1 MARVT
6 PRTSSTGSPTLD
18 EVARVAGVSRATAS
32 RAINGGQKVSAR
44 AQSAVDLAVRE
55 LGYVPHPAAR
65 SLATRRTDSIAVLV
79 PEPDDRVFSDPFFAG
94 TLRGVNRVLSER
106 DIQLVLLLA
115 RPGAD
120 TERTLRYLTN
130 RHVDGA
136 IVTSHHRDDR
146 LAEHLA
152 DIGLPC
158 VFGGR
163 PWTGG
168 DRISYVDVD
177 NVAGEREAT
186 EVLLARGCT
195 RIGTVAGPADMTAAV
210 DRLAGWTQAMTAAGL
225 PVDAVEHGDF
235 TEASG
240 ETACRALLERHPDL
254 DGLVVA
260 SDLMAAGAMRVLAA
274 LGPPGARRR
283 RRDRLRRPRR
293 RRAHHAAA
301 HHGPP
306 AGRGDGRARRPAAA
320 RPGRRRRRR
329 AGARRRPAGARAPRQ
344 RLRLRRARR

>member
-274 LGPPGARRR
+274 LGRRVPYDVAVIGFDDLGVAERTTPPLTTVRQPVEEMAERAARLLLDRVDAGDAEPVR
-283 RRDRLRRPRR
+283 VVVPPVLVRRDS
-293 RRAHHAAA
+293 A
-301 HHGPP
+301 
-306 AGRGDGRARRPAAA
+306 
-320 RPGRRRRRR
+320 
-329 AGARRRPAGARAPRQ
+329 
-344 RLRLRRARR
+344 

>member
-1 MARVT
+1 MTRVTT
-6 PRTSSTGSPTLD
+6 PRTSALSGSPTLD

-32 RAINGGQKVSAR
+32 RAINGGQRVSAR
-44 AQSAVDLAVRE
+44 AQVAVDEAVRS
-55 LGYVPHPAAR
+55 LGYVPNPAAR
-65 SLATRRTDSIAVLV
+65 SLVTRRTDSIAVVV

-94 TLRGVNRVLSER
+94 TLRGVDRVLAER

-115 RPGAD
+115 RPGTDSA
-120 TERTLRYLTN
+120 RTLRYLTN

-168 DRISYVDVD
+168 ERVAYVDVD
-177 NVAGEREAT
+177 NTAGEREAT
-186 EVLLARGCT
+186 ELLIRSGRS
-195 RIGTVAGPADMTAAV
+195 RIGTIAGPTDMTASA
-210 DRLAGWTQAMTAAGL
+210 DRLAGWRQAMIEAGL
-225 PVDAVEHGDF
+225 ADDAVEHGDF

-240 ETACRALLERHPDL
+240 ETAARALLERHPDL

-260 SDLMAAGAMRVLAA
+260 SDLMAAGALRVLAE
-274 LGPPGARRR
+274 LGRKVPDDVAVVGFDDLGVAERTSPPLTTVRQPVAEMAERAT
-283 RRDRLRRPRR
+283 RLLLERVDATEGTHPMRLIIPPRLVQ
-293 RRAHHAAA
+293 RASA
-301 HHGPP
+301 
-306 AGRGDGRARRPAAA
+306 
-320 RPGRRRRRR
+320 
-329 AGARRRPAGARAPRQ
+329 
-344 RLRLRRARR
+344 

>member
-6 PRTSSTGSPTLD
+6 TPRSPVSAGQPTLD

-32 RAINGGQKVSAR
+32 RAINGGQRVSAR
-44 AQSAVDLAVRE
+44 AQSAVDTAVRT
-55 LGYVPHPAAR
+55 LGYVPNPAAR
-65 SLATRRTDSIAVLV
+65 SLVTRRTDSIAVVV

-94 TLRGVNRVLSER
+94 TLRGVTRVLGER

-115 RPGAD
+115 RPGAS
-120 TERTLRYLTN
+120 TARTLRYLTN

-136 IVTSHHRDDR
+136 LVVSHHRDDR

-168 DRISYVDVD
+168 DRVAYVDID

-186 EVLLARGCT
+186 EALVDRGCR
-195 RIGTVAGPADMTAAV
+195 RIGTIAGPADMTASE
-210 DRLAGWTQAMTAAGL
+210 DRLAGWRQAMSTAGL
-225 PVDAVEHGDF
+225 AADAVEHGDF

-240 ETACRALLERHPDL
+240 EAAARALMERHPDI

-260 SDLMAAGAMRVLAA
+260 SDLMAAGALKVLAELGRRVPDDIAVVGFDDLGVAERTSPALTTVRQPVDEMAERATRLLLERVDEPGSSRPMRVII
-274 LGPPGARRR
+274 PPT
-283 RRDRLRRPRR
+283 LV
-293 RRAHHAAA
+293 RRASA
-301 HHGPP
+301 
-306 AGRGDGRARRPAAA
+306 
-320 RPGRRRRRR
+320 
-329 AGARRRPAGARAPRQ
+329 
-344 RLRLRRARR
+344 